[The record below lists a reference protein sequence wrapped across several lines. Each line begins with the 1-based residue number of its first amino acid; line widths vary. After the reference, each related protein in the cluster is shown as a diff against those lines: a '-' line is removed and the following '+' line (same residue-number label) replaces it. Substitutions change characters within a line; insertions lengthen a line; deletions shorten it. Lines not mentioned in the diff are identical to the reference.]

1 MVSSKSGIRKNL
13 TRRSAAVVLT
23 ALAFALAAPASA
35 MAQPEIGPIVDSG
48 SAILDSGS
56 AILDGGNIIDNGI
69 RILGSGSAIA
79 GGVLGIDTGSANGG
93 IATQQCNASTL
104 SGEEGVTET
113 LHELGR
119 TGPTS
124 FVLSYDTVDV
134 PDQIEV
140 FYQGALIH
148 NTGYVGGSNGVGSVV
163 VAVPAGTATAVLVRV
178 TGPVGTVWTYT
189 VGCPA

>member
-1 MVSSKSGIRKNL
+1 MARTSGIRRNL
-13 TRRSAAVVLT
+13 VRRSMAVALATGACALAVPAAAV
-23 ALAFALAAPASA
+23 
-35 MAQPEIGPIVDSG
+35 AQPELGPIVDSG
-48 SAILDSGS
+48 SAIVDSGS
-56 AILDGGNIIDNGI
+56 AILDGGNIIDNGA

-79 GGVLGIDTGSANGG
+79 GGILGIDTGSANGG
-93 IATQQCNASTL
+93 IATQQCNASTM

-140 FYQGALIH
+140 FYQGAPIH
-148 NTGYVGGSNGVGSVV
+148 NTGYVGGSTGVGSVV
-163 VAVPAGTATAVLVRV
+163 VSVPPGTASAVLVRV

-189 VGCPA
+189 VSCPA

>member
-1 MVSSKSGIRKNL
+1 MSSKSGIRKNL

-23 ALAFALAAPASA
+23 AVAFALAAPASA

-119 TGPTS
+119 TGPTT
-124 FVLSYDTVDV
+124 FVLSYDTIDV

-148 NTGYVGGSNGVGSVV
+148 NTGYVGGSTGVGSVV

>member
-1 MVSSKSGIRKNL
+1 MSRTSGIRRNL
-13 TRRSAAVVLT
+13 VRRSVAVALATGACALAVPAAAV
-23 ALAFALAAPASA
+23 
-35 MAQPEIGPIVDSG
+35 AQPELGPIVDSG
-48 SAILDSGS
+48 SAIVDSGS
-56 AILDGGNIIDNGI
+56 AILDGGNIIDNGA

-79 GGVLGIDTGSANGG
+79 GGILGIDTGSANGG
-93 IATQQCNASTL
+93 IATQQCNASTM

-148 NTGYVGGSNGVGSVV
+148 NTGYVGGSTGVGSVV
-163 VAVPAGTATAVLVRV
+163 VSVPPGTASAVLVRV

-189 VGCPA
+189 VSCPA